1 MVSQADILALA
12 QQYQQG
18 GNLVAAEQLYLQI
31 LHSEPSHA
39 ESLHFLGVLKSQAGD
54 HALALEY
61 MQQALA
67 LRPEIAHFHSNLGLV
82 HFAQGQLAQAESC
95 LRQALRIRP
104 EFAQAHSHLGAVY
117 YKQGRRVEAIACYR
131 EALRYRPDDLKTITQ
146 LGIALYEQEA
156 MAEALAAFQEARR
169 INPYDGQIHKN
180 VGLVLCRLGRLE
192 EAVASSL
199 EAVRLCPEDADVYN
213 NLANALVGLGRVD
226 EAVAAY
232 RESLCL
238 VPQCAEI
245 MSNLASAL
253 VSHGKLDE
261 ALDLYRRALELKPSS
276 ASVHYNLSELLLK
289 GEYAFSAQ
297 SVRRLQELLSGD
309 TLSLQEQSLLHFTL
323 GGWLAKAG
331 RHGEAFE
338 HFRQANMAQG
348 KLLVQHGE
356 QFDQEAHVREVDS
369 IVATCDRNFFSR
381 VKSCGIDS
389 EVPVFVVGMPRSGTT
404 LVEQILSSH
413 PQVFGAGELTDIDQ
427 MIQALPALLQS
438 GKAYPACLARLDREA
453 IQALGEQ
460 YVARLGKL
468 CTVASRVVNKEPY
481 NFMHLGLITA
491 LFPRARIIHCRRDP
505 LDTCVAC
512 YFQRFERRKNYTSA
526 FAALETVGLFYRD
539 YYRIM
544 AHWQEVL
551 PVAIHEIHYEDL
563 VRDQRKTSQKLIA
576 FCGLE
581 WDEALYGVLQEF
593 SSGADGQRG
602 PSPAANLSR
611 LDRTLEILPCPS
623 PAVNSRSGATGRPS
637 RPAMKP
643 VLDNHRRGES

>member
-1 MVSQADILALA
+1 MVSQADIFALA
-12 QQYQQG
+12 QQYQQAG
-18 GNLVAAEQLYLQI
+18 SLVAAEQLYLQI
-31 LHSEPSHA
+31 LQSEPSNA
-39 ESLHFLGVLKSQAGD
+39 ESLHFLGILKSQTGD
-54 HALALEY
+54 HAAALGY

-82 HFAQGQLAQAESC
+82 YLAQGQLAQAESC

-104 EFAQAHSHLGAVY
+104 EFAQAQYHLASVY
-117 YKQGRRVEAIACYR
+117 YKQGKWAEAIDCFRA
-131 EALRYRPDDLKTITQ
+131 ALRHRPEDLNTLTQ
-146 LGIALYEQEA
+146 LGFALYEHGA

-199 EAVRLCPEDADVYN
+199 EAVRLGTKDADVYN
-213 NLANALVGLGRVD
+213 HLGNALVGLGRLD
-226 EAVAAY
+226 EAIAAY
-232 RESLCL
+232 RASLGL
-238 VPQCAEI
+238 APQCAEL
-245 MSNLASAL
+245 MSNLAGAL

-261 ALDLYRRALELKPSS
+261 ALDLYRRALELKPDS

-289 GEYAFSAQ
+289 GEHALSAQ
-297 SVRRLQELLSGD
+297 SVQHLQELLSGG
-309 TLSLQEQSLLHFTL
+309 TLSLQERSLLHFTL

-331 RHGEAFE
+331 CHEEAFE

-348 KLLVQHGE
+348 ELLIQHGE
-356 QFDQEAHVREVDS
+356 QFDQDAHVREVDS
-369 IVATCDRNFFSR
+369 IVAAYDRKFFSK

-413 PQVFGAGELTDIDQ
+413 PQVFGAGELTEIDQ
-427 MIQALPALLQS
+427 MILALPALLQS
-438 GKAYPACLARLDREA
+438 GEAYPACLSRLDRA
-453 IQALGEQ
+453 AVQVLGQQ
-460 YVARLGKL
+460 YLARLAKL
-468 CTVASRVVNKEPY
+468 GAGASRVVNKEPY
-481 NFMHLGLITA
+481 NFMHLGLIAA

-526 FAALETVGLFYRD
+526 FAALDTLGLFYRN
-539 YYRIM
+539 YCRVM
-544 AHWQEVL
+544 AHWKEVL

-563 VRDQRKTSQKLIA
+563 VRDQRIVSQKLIA

-581 WDEALYGVLQEF
+581 WDERCMEFFRNPRPVQTASAVQVRRPIYQESIGRWKYYRAHLQPLIAALGHL
-593 SSGADGQRG
+593 AD
-602 PSPAANLSR
+602 
-611 LDRTLEILPCPS
+611 E
-623 PAVNSRSGATGRPS
+623 AVMP
-637 RPAMKP
+637 
-643 VLDNHRRGES
+643 